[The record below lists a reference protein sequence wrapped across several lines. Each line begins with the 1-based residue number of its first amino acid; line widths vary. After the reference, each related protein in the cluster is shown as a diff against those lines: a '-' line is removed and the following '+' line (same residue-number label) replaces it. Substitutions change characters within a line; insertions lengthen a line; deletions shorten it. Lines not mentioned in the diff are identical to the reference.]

1 MTVRVDGSSIDPECT
16 AQSTAASAI
25 PNTVGSI
32 VPRWTTP
39 QASLL
44 NRADRVGVLAVS
56 GTDTIPHTPRTAAQT
71 TSGRARRKDRGNNE
85 GLPSLTTELADVSP
99 AVRTVQP
106 RWDDGSGA
114 RRDHLCC
121 PGGCI
126 FPSLR
131 L

>member
-1 MTVRVDGSSIDPECT
+1 MTISVEGSSIDPDCT

-25 PNTVGSI
+25 SNTMGSI
-32 VPRWTTP
+32 VPSRTPP

-106 RWDDGSGA
+106 ALGRRLRCEA
-114 RRDHLCC
+114 R
-121 PGGCI
+121 
-126 FPSLR
+126 
-131 L
+131 